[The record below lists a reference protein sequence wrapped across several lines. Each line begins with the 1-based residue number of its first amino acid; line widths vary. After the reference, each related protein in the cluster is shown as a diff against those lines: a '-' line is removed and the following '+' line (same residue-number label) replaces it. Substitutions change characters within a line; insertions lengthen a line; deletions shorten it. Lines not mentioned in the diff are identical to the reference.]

1 MTVSKIRMANILFA
15 THSLGLELGVAESGK
30 VLVVDPNTGAI
41 IYHGQS
47 AIADRFQSFLKG
59 VLNSG

>member
-30 VLVVDPNTGAI
+30 VLVVEPSTGAI

-47 AIADRFQSFLKG
+47 AIADRFQRFFERGFK
-59 VLNSG
+59 SG

>member
-30 VLVVDPNTGAI
+30 VLVVEPNTGAI
-41 IYHGQS
+41 IYPAS
-47 AIADRFQSFLKG
+47 IAGANVSLRIQERGFK
-59 VLNSG
+59 SG

>member
-1 MTVSKIRMANILFA
+1 MTDSKIRMANILFA

-30 VLVVDPNTGAI
+30 VLVVEPNTGTI
-41 IYHGQS
+41 IYPASLTGTIIYQT
-47 AIADRFQSFLKG
+47 LEG